1 MKIITIGRG
10 DNNDIILH
18 DDNDII
24 SRQHATLRVYDSG
37 KMEIISTGINGTFLN
52 GHPIKP
58 NVPHRVKRED
68 VVSFAHIRQLDWAL
82 VPNPLRKYK
91 LIGGALLAVAVIALI
106 AYAISSM
113 TNDNPVPPVTPTPSN
128 PVVVSEEAQEKE
140 EEEKEKKQD
149 SQYSGNNKKKK
160 SAKKFPNEIEG
171 NNKTSEKVQN
181 SAENKKTEE
190 KSDTIIEDTYI
201 PII

>member
-10 DNNDIILH
+10 DNNDIVLH

-106 AYAISSM
+106 AYAISSI
-113 TNDNPVPPVTPTPSN
+113 TNDNPVQPVTPTPSN

-140 EEEKEKKQD
+140 KTESSESKDIDKKEIEKMIEEFRRKEQNKQKKKEKRENSIDKNNDKQ
-149 SQYSGNNKKKK
+149 
-160 SAKKFPNEIEG
+160 
-171 NNKTSEKVQN
+171 
-181 SAENKKTEE
+181 KTEVD
-190 KSDTIIEDTYI
+190 SVTDNVYI

>member
-82 VPNPLRKYK
+82 IPNPLRKYK

-113 TNDNPVPPVTPTPSN
+113 SNDNPVPPIPPTPSN
-128 PVVVSEEAQEKE
+128 PVVVSDEAQEKE
-140 EEEKEKKQD
+140 KTENSESKDINKKEIEKMIEEFRRKEQNKQKKKEKRKDSIDKKNDKQKVEVD
-149 SQYSGNNKKKK
+149 SVTDN
-160 SAKKFPNEIEG
+160 A
-171 NNKTSEKVQN
+171 
-181 SAENKKTEE
+181 
-190 KSDTIIEDTYI
+190 YI